1 MSWAGKKSLKD
12 YFRSLFPQREQAP
25 SSFCPPPQ
33 PKKLSAQE
41 EEKVSRALEAWVQ
54 AKGYRLPHKTMAE
67 TAENIGL
74 PYPILYRYFLAQ
86 GDDLRSWRTRLRL
99 NDAMEQLKAE
109 PETSIST
116 ISRRVGIT
124 DRSNFAH
131 SFKQLTGVTPDEWRK
146 K

>member
-1 MSWAGKKSLKD
+1 MSWAGKQSLKD
-12 YFRSLFPQREQAP
+12 YFRSLFPKREQAP
-25 SSFCPPPQ
+25 SSFCPS
-33 PKKLSAQE
+33 PKQISPEE

-74 PYPILYRYFLAQ
+74 PYPIIYRYFSAQ
-86 GDDLRSWRTRLRL
+86 GDDLRAFRTRLRL
-99 NDAMEQLKAE
+99 KDAMDQMKAE
-109 PETSIST
+109 PETPIST
-116 ISRRVGIT
+116 ISRRVGIN

-131 SFKQLTGVTPDEWRK
+131 SFKQLTGLTPNEWRK

>member
-1 MSWAGKKSLKD
+1 MSWAGKQSLKD
-12 YFRSLFPQREQAP
+12 YFRSLFPKREQAP
-25 SSFCPPPQ
+25 SSFCSS
-33 PKKLSAQE
+33 PKQISTEE

-74 PYPILYRYFLAQ
+74 PYPIIYRYFLAQ
-86 GDDLRSWRTRLRL
+86 GDDLRAFRTRLRL
-99 NDAMEQLKAE
+99 KDAMEQMKAE
-109 PETSIST
+109 PETPIST
-116 ISRRVGIT
+116 ISRRVGIS

-131 SFKQLTGVTPDEWRK
+131 SFLQLTGLTPDEWRK